1 MGALLVF
8 QHETMSGYRGTRAM
22 RDEMD
27 RHSRFRDVSEKSE
40 ELVDGQTK
48 SAASLGVANAE
59 FGGHAQRLIVGR

>member
-1 MGALLVF
+1 
-8 QHETMSGYRGTRAM
+8 M
-22 RDEMD
+22 RDEMAS
-27 RHSRFRDVSEKSE
+27 HSRFRDVTEKPE